1 MYILFSS
8 SFAAPVP
15 FTVTRALTTKTHFGD
30 AARAHSGRSA
40 ARQGPAS
47 AGQRTCARA
56 RRPVALLALYT
67 GPHSATAACQCA
79 MGCYTARLVL
89 ANCSCPLREGRY
101 IEGPCTEGRWHLP
114 RGLGCSL
121 TRRPS
126 FPKKSWVS
134 GSRRKLSTKKLDPT
148 LPWTGPCHCKL

>member
-1 MYILFSS
+1 MARRRL
-8 SFAAPVP
+8 
-15 FTVTRALTTKTHFGD
+15 
-30 AARAHSGRSA
+30 AARPGRLLGMA
-40 ARQGPAS
+40 LRVRAS
-47 AGQRTCARA
+47 AFALELDGPSHFSHRTLD
-56 RRPVALLALYT
+56 PLAT
-67 GPHSATAACQCA
+67 PSCQCA

-126 FPKKSWVS
+126 FPKKKLGFGVS
-134 GSRRKLSTKKLDPT
+134 EKTKHKKARSRGRLFHGRALATVNFEGGTLSG
-148 LPWTGPCHCKL
+148 GP